1 MLTKLLD
8 DGCLA
13 PPEGDE
19 TDSSAENTPV
29 NLVKRIP
36 KRIVQNAAGIA
47 IFTCMRSGLWMTGSG
62 GSGILIARK
71 ADGTWSPPSALLLH
85 TPTLSFIMGI
95 DVYDC
100 VLVIN
105 NLSALE
111 SIVQPQVTLGEDV
124 GLTTGPMVPHGS
136 GEEHIRWKD
145 MGNTVLTYL
154 KARGQIQ
161 PVNLNG
167 CMLTER
173 ANENERFYGAGTT
186 MMDILAGNVVKH
198 VEETR
203 PLFEVIK
210 QAEGRTDS
218 DWSVIDQISTECAP
232 GDAVIESPDSPRPTP
247 PVSPTRSAFGVPD
260 SEDPDPFGV
269 LALEMAGLEIRE
281 AGTHL
286 RPTSSQFEFAPSPT
300 SPVFPRF
307 KRQSVDTVAT
317 RSNRNSC
324 LSVQTHATDAGTQT
338 STTSNTPHTTP
349 SLSQSEDGRDR
360 QSLEKARALEDVAE
374 EEVDYTKID
383 FSPIA
388 QLNGM
393 SLDGATVVDSPAGT
407 DDGRNTER
415 DGSEDEA
422 RRSSAPT
429 SPEGTPVL
437 KGEVER
443 EEAEEVKVD
452 EVKTEDVEK
461 DEEKT
466 EKKPEKAK
474 TRQAKREEVQ
484 ADENTYDDADDE
496 DDGDEA
502 LVVFEVAS
510 AVQPVRTAAA
520 VRPQAVQA
528 KGAIVNIPK
537 RVPPPLPLR
546 NPARGS
552 RARSEMGDVSGLCTP
567 ARASFLSEVGGRSTR
582 SSFASRR
589 SGGSVKSGGSVRSGG
604 REASV
609 GEEELETPVAGP
621 ERMAGSGEGPVERRP
636 ESALGGGLSEK
647 GAPEA
652 VPESPPVLADDASAK
667 ATPEAVPENP
677 LTPADDAPVPASP
690 ETAGET
696 TPAVEKPAAELAVR
710 PTSDGITA

>member
-1 MLTKLLD
+1 M
-8 DGCLA
+8 
-13 PPEGDE
+13 
-19 TDSSAENTPV
+19 

-145 MGNTVLTYL
+145 LGNTVFTYL
-154 KARGQIQ
+154 KAKGQIQ

-186 MMDILAGNVVKH
+186 MMDILAENIVKH

-218 DWSVIDQISTECAP
+218 DWSIIDQISTECAP
-232 GDAVIESPDSPRPTP
+232 GDAVIESTDSPRPTP

-286 RPTSSQFEFAPSPT
+286 RPTSSQFEFTPSPT

-338 STTSNTPHTTP
+338 STSNTPHTTP

-388 QLNGM
+388 QLHGM
-393 SLDGATVVDSPAGT
+393 SLDGATVVDSPAAT
-407 DDGRNTER
+407 DDGRHTER

-429 SPEGTPVL
+429 TPEATPVL
-437 KGEVER
+437 MAEVEGEKMER
-443 EEAEEVKVD
+443 AEAEVVKVD
-452 EVKTEDVEK
+452 EMKTEAVEK
-461 DEEKT
+461 DEVKSEEKT
-466 EKKPEKAK
+466 EKVK
-474 TRQAKREEVQ
+474 TRQVKREEAK
-484 ADENTYDDADDE
+484 ADEDTYDDADDE

-502 LVVFEVAS
+502 VVVFEVAS

-537 RVPPPLPLR
+537 RIPPPLPLR

-552 RARSEMGDVSGLCTP
+552 RASRSEMGDVSSLCTP
-567 ARASFLSEVGGRSTR
+567 ARTSFMSEMGASARSAR
-582 SSFASRR
+582 SSFASGRSGR
-589 SGGSVKSGGSVRSGG
+589 SGGSEGSARSGG
-604 REASV
+604 REASSV

-621 ERMAGSGEGPVERRP
+621 GRPEASGEAPVERRP
-636 ESALGGGLSEK
+636 ESALSATSRAK
-647 GAPEA
+647 GTPEA
-652 VPESPPVLADDASAK
+652 VPESSPAPADDASPK
-667 ATPEAVPENP
+667 ATPEP
-677 LTPADDAPVPASP
+677 PAEDAPAPASP
-690 ETAGET
+690 ETAEEMTSAVEET
-696 TPAVEKPAAELAVR
+696 TSAVEKPGAEFAVR